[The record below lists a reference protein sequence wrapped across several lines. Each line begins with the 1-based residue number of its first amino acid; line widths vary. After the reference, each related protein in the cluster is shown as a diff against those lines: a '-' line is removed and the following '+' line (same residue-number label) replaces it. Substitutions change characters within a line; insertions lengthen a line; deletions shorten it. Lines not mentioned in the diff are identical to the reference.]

1 MVRMTRAMSTQQCP
15 PSSSLLR
22 SSYLSVTLCCEPFLT
37 PPGRLHGA
45 LVHVLL
51 RETLPSFG
59 LFFFPWSAPLSCGVF
74 QGTNHVSH
82 SQGPGQFYF

>member
-59 LFFFPWSAPLSCGVF
+59 LFFFSLGLP
-74 QGTNHVSH
+74 H
-82 SQGPGQFYF
+82 